1 MKMSKCENDK
11 IVNDKMVSSNSQI
24 FKSSNSQ
31 IFNSKVVFDIFAEI
45 CKVPRPSKHEERISQ
60 WLQDFAASHGI
71 ECITDE
77 AMNVIMRVPAT
88 PGYEDHEGIIL
99 QAHMDMVCEKNGDVV
114 HDFMTDPI
122 ETYVDGEWLKAKG
135 TTLGADNG
143 IGISMALAAITDPE
157 LQHPAIE
164 CLFTVDEETGLTGA
178 MKLQDGM
185 LRHKRL
191 INLDSE
197 DDGQIFIGC
206 AGGID
211 TLAKMH
217 YEPVSISQIFK
228 SSNSQIFKSSNSQIA
243 IRLSV
248 GGLLGGHSGDDIN
261 KGRANANQLIVWF
274 LARIMPQTDL
284 QLASINGGNL
294 RNAIAREAEAVIAIP
309 LNYKEQ
315 IRIEWNHFVA
325 QMEGVF
331 GEVEKD
337 MRMELETCD
346 MPDSFIPADKAC
358 RLIMALCECP
368 HGMIAMSRDIPG
380 LVETSTNLASIKMRQ
395 ESLIQSV
402 SKSGLSTAL
411 PGSVSKSGLSG
422 EAGLTGKSGLSA
434 EGGLSAE
441 RSVFCQPE
449 GRSYIE
455 VNTSQRSSKESSKH
469 HLKWVVEQALA
480 MACDEVTHGDGYPGW
495 TPNPHSQL
503 LETVK
508 KAYTDLYHSEPKVLA
523 IHAGL
528 ECGLFLEKYPYL
540 DMVSI
545 GPQMYGVH
553 SPQERLSIP
562 STERCYAWLCQVLK
576 TL

>member
-1 MKMSKCENDK
+1 MSNR
-11 IVNDKMVSSNSQI
+11 
-24 FKSSNSQ
+24 
-31 IFNSKVVFDIFAEI
+31 VFDIFAEI
-45 CKVPRPSKHEERISQ
+45 CKVPRPSKHEEQISK
-60 WLQDFAASHGI
+60 WLQDFAAEHQI
-71 ECITDE
+71 ECIADE

-88 PGYEDHEGIIL
+88 PGYENHEGVIL
-99 QAHMDMVCEKNGDVV
+99 QAHMDMVAEKDGNIQ
-114 HDFMTDPI
+114 HDFMRDPI

-135 TTLGADNG
+135 TTLGADDG
-143 IGISMALAAITDPE
+143 IGIAMALAAITDQE
-157 LQHPAIE
+157 LEHPAIE

-185 LRHKRL
+185 LKHKRL
-191 INLDSE
+191 INIDSE

-217 YEPVSISQIFK
+217 YKGERLKVK
-228 SSNSQIFKSSNSQIA
+228 GERLA

-248 GGLLGGHSGDDIN
+248 GGLMGGHSGDDIN

-274 LARIMPQTDL
+274 LARIWPQTEV

-309 LNYKEQ
+309 MAYKEQ

-337 MRMELETCD
+337 MRLELETTD
-346 MPDSFIPADKAC
+346 MPEVFIPADKAY
-358 RLIMALCECP
+358 RLVMALCECP
-368 HGMIAMSRDIPG
+368 HGMIAMSKDMPG
-380 LVETSTNLASIKMRQ
+380 LVETSTNLASIKM
-395 ESLIQSV
+395 
-402 SKSGLSTAL
+402 K
-411 PGSVSKSGLSG
+411 
-422 EAGLTGKSGLSA
+422 
-434 EGGLSAE
+434 EGYLE
-441 RSVFCQPE
+441 
-449 GRSYIE
+449 I
-455 VNTSQRSSKESSKH
+455 NTSQRSSIESSKH
-469 HLKWVVEQALA
+469 HLKWAVEQALSL
-480 MACDEVTHGDGYPGW
+480 ACDEVTHGDGYPGW
-495 TPNPHSQL
+495 APNPQSEL
-503 LETVK
+503 LEVVK
-508 KAYTDLYHSEPKVLA
+508 KAYTDLFKAEPKVLA

-528 ECGLFLEKYPYL
+528 ECGLFLENYPYL

-562 STERCYAWLCQVLK
+562 STNRCYQWLCQTLK
-576 TL
+576 SL

>member
-1 MKMSKCENDK
+1 MKTTKCENVFE
-11 IVNDKMVSSNSQI
+11 IFSQI
-24 FKSSNSQ
+24 CQ
-31 IFNSKVVFDIFAEI
+31 
-45 CKVPRPSKHEERISQ
+45 VPRPSKHEEQISK
-60 WLQDFAASHGI
+60 WLCDFAAAHGI
-71 ECITDE
+71 ECVADE

-88 PGYEDHEGIIL
+88 PGYESHEGVIL
-99 QAHMDMVCEKNGDVV
+99 QAHMDMVAEKDGHVQ
-114 HDFMTDPI
+114 HDFLNDPI
-122 ETYVDGEWLKAKG
+122 ETWIDGEWLKAKG
-135 TTLGADNG
+135 TTLGADDG

-185 LRHKRL
+185 LRSKRL

-217 YEPVSISQIFK
+217 YEQSSIINHQ
-228 SSNSQIFKSSNSQIA
+228 SSIA

-248 GGLLGGHSGDDIN
+248 SGLLGGHSGDDIN
-261 KGRANANQLIVWF
+261 KGRANANQFIVWF
-274 LARIMPQTDL
+274 LARIWPQTEV

-294 RNAIAREAEAVIAIP
+294 RNAIAREAQAVIAIP
-309 LNYKEQ
+309 MEYKEQ

-337 MRMELETCD
+337 MRLELETCD
-346 MPDSFIPADKAC
+346 LPESFIPADKAY

-368 HGMIAMSRDIPG
+368 HGMIAMSKEMPG
-380 LVETSTNLASIKMRQ
+380 LVETSTNLASIKMRD
-395 ESLIQSV
+395 
-402 SKSGLSTAL
+402 G
-411 PGSVSKSGLSG
+411 
-422 EAGLTGKSGLSA
+422 
-434 EGGLSAE
+434 
-441 RSVFCQPE
+441 
-449 GRSYIE
+449 YIE
-455 VNTSQRSSKESSKH
+455 VNTSQRSSKEPAKH
-469 HLKWVVEQALA
+469 HLKWAVEQTLSL
-480 MACDEVTHGDGYPGW
+480 ACDEVTHGDGYPGW
-495 TPNPHSQL
+495 APNPNSPL
-503 LETVK
+503 LEVVK
-508 KAYTDLYHSEPKVLA
+508 KAYVNLFKSEPQVLA

-545 GPQMYGVH
+545 GPQMVGVH
-553 SPQERLSIP
+553 SPQEKLSIP
-562 STERCYAWLCQVLK
+562 STQRCYQWLCQILQS
-576 TL
+576 L

>member
-1 MKMSKCENDK
+1 MKNK
-11 IVNDKMVSSNSQI
+11 
-24 FKSSNSQ
+24 
-31 IFNSKVVFDIFAEI
+31 VFDIFAEI
-45 CKVPRPSKHEERISQ
+45 CKVPRPSKHEEQISR
-60 WLQDFAASHGI
+60 WLQEWAAAHGI
-71 ECITDE
+71 ECFADE

-88 PGYEDHEGIIL
+88 PGYEDHEGVIL
-99 QAHMDMVCEKNGDVV
+99 QAHMDMVCEKNGDVS

-122 ETYVDGEWLKAKG
+122 ETYIDGEWLKAKG
-135 TTLGADNG
+135 TTLGGDDG

-178 MKLQDGM
+178 MKLQDGV
-185 LRHKRL
+185 LRHKKL

-217 YEPVSISQIFK
+217 YEAIDKSQI
-228 SSNSQIFKSSNSQIA
+228 SNLKSQIA

-248 GGLLGGHSGDDIN
+248 TGLQGGHSGDDIN

-274 LARIMPQTDL
+274 LARIVPQTDV
-284 QLASINGGNL
+284 QVASINGGNL
-294 RNAIAREAEAVIAIP
+294 RNAIAREAEAVITVPMA
-309 LNYKEQ
+309 YKEQ
-315 IRIEWNHFVA
+315 IRIEWNRFVA

-337 MRMELETCD
+337 MRLELETTD
-346 MPDSFIPADKAC
+346 MPESFIPAEKAY

-368 HGMIAMSRDIPG
+368 HGMIAMSQDIPG
-380 LVETSTNLASIKMRQ
+380 LVETSTNLASIKM
-395 ESLIQSV
+395 
-402 SKSGLSTAL
+402 K
-411 PGSVSKSGLSG
+411 
-422 EAGLTGKSGLSA
+422 
-434 EGGLSAE
+434 EGYVE
-441 RSVFCQPE
+441 
-449 GRSYIE
+449 I
-455 VNTSQRSSKESSKH
+455 NTSQRSSKEEAKH

-495 TPNPHSQL
+495 APNTNSPL
-503 LETVK
+503 LEVVK
-508 KAYTDLYHSEPKVLA
+508 KAYVDLFKSEPKVLA

-562 STERCYAWLCQVLK
+562 STERCYEWLCQILK

>member
-1 MKMSKCENDK
+1 
-11 IVNDKMVSSNSQI
+11 MVT
-24 FKSSNSQ
+24 F
-31 IFNSKVVFDIFAEI
+31 
-45 CKVPRPSKHEERISQ
+45 
-60 WLQDFAASHGI
+60 
-71 ECITDE
+71 
-77 AMNVIMRVPAT
+77 
-88 PGYEDHEGIIL
+88 EG
-99 QAHMDMVCEKNGDVV
+99 HMDMVPQKAADSK
-114 HDFMTDPI
+114 HDFLTDPI
-122 ETYVDGEWLKAKG
+122 ETYIDGEWLKAKG
-135 TTLGADNG
+135 TTLGGDDG

-157 LQHPAIE
+157 LPHPAIE

-178 MKLQDGM
+178 MKLRDGM

-217 YEPVSISQIFK
+217 YEPINPSLSEAAHSIIPSL
-228 SSNSQIFKSSNSQIA
+228 A

-248 GGLLGGHSGDDIN
+248 GGLMGGHSGDDIN
-261 KGRANANQLIVWF
+261 KGRANANQILVWF
-274 LARIMPQTDL
+274 LARIIPQTEV

-309 LNYKEQ
+309 MAFKEQ

-325 QMEGVF
+325 QMEQVF
-331 GEVEKD
+331 GAVETD
-337 MRMELETCD
+337 MRLDLETTD
-346 MPDSFIPADKAC
+346 MPETFIPSDKAY
-358 RLIMALCECP
+358 RLVMALCECP
-368 HGMIAMSRDIPG
+368 HGMIAMSHDIPG
-380 LVETSTNLASIKMRQ
+380 LVETSTNLASIKMKQ
-395 ESLIQSV
+395 ES
-402 SKSGLSTAL
+402 TMY
-411 PGSVSKSGLSG
+411 
-422 EAGLTGKSGLSA
+422 
-434 EGGLSAE
+434 
-441 RSVFCQPE
+441 

-469 HLKWVVEQALA
+469 HLKWVVEQALS

-495 TPNPHSQL
+495 TPNPSSPL
-503 LETVK
+503 LDITR
-508 KAYTDLYHSEPKVLA
+508 KAYIDLFKSEPKVLA

-562 STERCYAWLCQVLK
+562 STDRCYSWLCQILK

>member
-1 MKMSKCENDK
+1 MNKK
-11 IVNDKMVSSNSQI
+11 
-24 FKSSNSQ
+24 
-31 IFNSKVVFDIFAEI
+31 VFDIFAEI
-45 CKVPRPSKHEERISQ
+45 CKVPRPSKHEEKISK
-60 WLQDFAASHGI
+60 WLQDFAASHNI
-71 ECITDE
+71 ECVADE

-88 PGYEDHEGIIL
+88 PGYENHEGIIL
-99 QAHMDMVCEKNGDVV
+99 QAHMDMVCEKNGDVQ

-122 ETYVDGEWLKAKG
+122 ETFVDGEWLKAKG

-143 IGISMALAAITDPE
+143 IGISMALAAITDKE
-157 LQHPAIE
+157 LEHPAIE

-178 MKLQDGM
+178 EKLKDGV
-185 LRHKRL
+185 LTHKRL

-217 YEPVSISQIFK
+217 YDRCQISNIQ
-228 SSNSQIFKSSNSQIA
+228 SQIA

-248 GGLLGGHSGDDIN
+248 SGLMGGHSGDDIN
-261 KGRANANQLIVWF
+261 KGRANANQFIVWF
-274 LARIMPQTDL
+274 LARIWPQTEV

-294 RNAIAREAEAVIAIP
+294 RNAIAREAEAILCVP
-309 LNYKEQ
+309 MSYKEQ

-337 MRMELETCD
+337 MRLELETCD
-346 MPDSFIPADKAC
+346 MPQSFIPADKAY

-368 HGMIAMSRDIPG
+368 HGMIAMSKEMPG
-380 LVETSTNLASIKMRQ
+380 LVETSTNLASIKMR
-395 ESLIQSV
+395 
-402 SKSGLSTAL
+402 
-411 PGSVSKSGLSG
+411 
-422 EAGLTGKSGLSA
+422 
-434 EGGLSAE
+434 EG
-441 RSVFCQPE
+441 
-449 GRSYIE
+449 YIE
-455 VNTSQRSSKESSKH
+455 VNTSQRSSIEASKH
-469 HLKWVVEQALA
+469 HLKWAVEQALA

-495 TPNPHSQL
+495 APNPNSPL
-503 LETVK
+503 LEVVK
-508 KAYTDLYHSEPKVLA
+508 QAYIDLYKAEPKVLA

-562 STERCYAWLCQVLK
+562 STDRCFDWLCKTLK

>member
-1 MKMSKCENDK
+1 MEPKA
-11 IVNDKMVSSNSQI
+11 
-24 FKSSNSQ
+24 
-31 IFNSKVVFDIFAEI
+31 VFDIFEQI
-45 CKVPRPSKHEERISQ
+45 CQVPRPSKHEERISQ
-60 WLQDFAASHGI
+60 WLQDFAAAHGI
-71 ECITDE
+71 ECVADE

-88 PGYEDHEGIIL
+88 PGYEDHEGVIL
-99 QAHMDMVCEKNGDVV
+99 QAHMDMVCEKNNDVN
-114 HDFMTDPI
+114 HDFLTDPI

-143 IGISMALAAITDPE
+143 IGIAMALAAITDKS
-157 LQHPAIE
+157 LAHPAIE

-178 MKLQDGM
+178 EKLKDGM
-185 LRHKRL
+185 LKAKRL

-217 YEPVSISQIFK
+217 YNKSQITNDHGSADRQK
-228 SSNSQIFKSSNSQIA
+228 SQIA

-248 GGLLGGHSGDDIN
+248 TGLLGGHSGDDIN

-274 LARIMPQTDL
+274 LARIWPQTEV
-284 QLASINGGNL
+284 QLAAINGGNL
-294 RNAIAREAEAVIAIP
+294 RNALAREAEAVIIVPMAF
-309 LNYKEQ
+309 KED
-315 IRIEWNHFVA
+315 IRIAWNHYVA

-337 MRMELETCD
+337 MRLDLETCD
-346 MPDSFIPADKAC
+346 MPETVIPADKAY

-368 HGMIAMSRDIPG
+368 HGMIAMSKDMPG
-380 LVETSTNLASIKMRQ
+380 LVETSTNLASIKMKKND
-395 ESLIQSV
+395 QSSMTNDQYFV
-402 SKSGLSTAL
+402 
-411 PGSVSKSGLSG
+411 
-422 EAGLTGKSGLSA
+422 E
-434 EGGLSAE
+434 
-441 RSVFCQPE
+441 
-449 GRSYIE
+449 I
-455 VNTSQRSSKESSKH
+455 NTSQRSSIEASKH
-469 HLKWVVEQALA
+469 HLKWAVEQALS

-495 TPNPHSQL
+495 APNPQSGL
-503 LETVK
+503 LEVVK
-508 KAYTDLYHSEPKVLA
+508 QAYTDLYKAEPQVLA

-562 STERCYAWLCQVLK
+562 STERCYKWLCRVLQ

>member
-1 MKMSKCENDK
+1 MN
-11 IVNDKMVSSNSQI
+11 NR
-24 FKSSNSQ
+24 
-31 IFNSKVVFDIFAEI
+31 VFDIFAEI
-45 CKVPRPSKHEERISQ
+45 CKVPRPSKHEEQISR
-60 WLQDFAASHGI
+60 WLQSFAAEHGI
-71 ECITDE
+71 ECVADE

-88 PGYEDHEGIIL
+88 PGYEDHEGVIL
-99 QAHMDMVCEKNGDVV
+99 QAHMDMVAEKDGNVQ
-114 HDFMTDPI
+114 HDFLTDPI

-135 TTLGADNG
+135 TTLGGDDG
-143 IGISMALAAITDPE
+143 IGISMALAAITDKNLP
-157 LQHPAIE
+157 HPAIE

-185 LRHKRL
+185 LKGKRL

-217 YEPVSISQIFK
+217 YEPSSISNLQ
-228 SSNSQIFKSSNSQIA
+228 SSIA

-248 GGLLGGHSGDDIN
+248 SGLMGGHSGDDIN

-274 LARIMPQTDL
+274 LARIWPQTQI
-284 QLASINGGNL
+284 QLASISGGNL
-294 RNAIAREAEAVIAIP
+294 RNALAREAEATIIIP
-309 LNYKEQ
+309 MAYKEQ
-315 IRIEWNHFVA
+315 IRIEWNRYVA

-337 MRMELETCD
+337 MRLDLETTD
-346 MPDSFIPADKAC
+346 MPETIIPTDKAY

-368 HGMIAMSRDIPG
+368 HGMIAMSQDMPG
-380 LVETSTNLASIKMRQ
+380 LVETSTNLASIKMR
-395 ESLIQSV
+395 
-402 SKSGLSTAL
+402 
-411 PGSVSKSGLSG
+411 
-422 EAGLTGKSGLSA
+422 
-434 EGGLSAE
+434 EG
-441 RSVFCQPE
+441 
-449 GRSYIE
+449 YIE
-455 VNTSQRSSKESSKH
+455 INTSQRSSKEASKH
-469 HLKWVVEQALA
+469 HLKWAVEQALS

-495 TPNPHSQL
+495 APNPHSPL
-503 LETVK
+503 LEVVK
-508 KAYTDLYHSEPKVLA
+508 KAYIDLYKAEPQVLA

-562 STERCYAWLCQVLK
+562 STERCYRWLCQALK
-576 TL
+576 SL

>member
-1 MKMSKCENDK
+1 MEPKA
-11 IVNDKMVSSNSQI
+11 
-24 FKSSNSQ
+24 
-31 IFNSKVVFDIFAEI
+31 VFDIFAEI
-45 CKVPRPSKHEERISQ
+45 CKVPRPSKHEEKISR
-60 WLQDFAASHGI
+60 WLQSFAAEHGI
-71 ECITDE
+71 ECVTDE

-88 PGYEDHEGIIL
+88 PGYEEHEGVIL
-99 QAHMDMVCEKNGDVV
+99 QAHMDMVAEKDGNVQ
-114 HDFMTDPI
+114 HDFLTDPI
-122 ETYVDGEWLKAKG
+122 ETWVDGEWLKAKG
-135 TTLGADNG
+135 TTLGGDDG
-143 IGISMALAAITDPE
+143 IGISMALAAITDKN
-157 LQHPAIE
+157 LSHPAIE

-185 LRHKRL
+185 LKGKRL

-217 YEPVSISQIFK
+217 YEPSSISNLQ
-228 SSNSQIFKSSNSQIA
+228 SSIA

-248 GGLLGGHSGDDIN
+248 SGLMGGHSGDDIN

-274 LARIMPQTDL
+274 LARIWPQTQI

-294 RNAIAREAEAVIAIP
+294 RNALAREAEATIIIP
-309 LNYKEQ
+309 MAYKEQ
-315 IRIEWNHFVA
+315 IRIEWNRYVA

-337 MRMELETCD
+337 MRLDLETTD
-346 MPDSFIPADKAC
+346 MPETIIPTDKAY

-368 HGMIAMSRDIPG
+368 HGMIAMSQEMPG
-380 LVETSTNLASIKMRQ
+380 LVETSTNLASIKMR
-395 ESLIQSV
+395 
-402 SKSGLSTAL
+402 
-411 PGSVSKSGLSG
+411 
-422 EAGLTGKSGLSA
+422 
-434 EGGLSAE
+434 EG
-441 RSVFCQPE
+441 
-449 GRSYIE
+449 YIE
-455 VNTSQRSSKESSKH
+455 INTSQRSSKEASKH
-469 HLKWVVEQALA
+469 HLKWAVEQALS

-495 TPNPHSQL
+495 APNPHSPL
-503 LETVK
+503 LEVVK
-508 KAYTDLYHSEPKVLA
+508 KAYIDLYKSEPQVLA

-562 STERCYAWLCQVLK
+562 STERCYRWLCQALK
-576 TL
+576 SL

>member
-1 MKMSKCENDK
+1 MKNK
-11 IVNDKMVSSNSQI
+11 
-24 FKSSNSQ
+24 
-31 IFNSKVVFDIFAEI
+31 VFDIFAEI
-45 CKVPRPSKHEERISQ
+45 CKVPRPSKHEEQISR
-60 WLQDFAASHGI
+60 WLQEWAKAHGI
-71 ECITDE
+71 ECFADE

-88 PGYEDHEGIIL
+88 PGYEDHEGVIL
-99 QAHMDMVCEKNGDVV
+99 QAHMDMVCEKNGDVE
-114 HDFMTDPI
+114 HDFMTYPI

-135 TTLGADNG
+135 TTLGGDDG

-178 MKLQDGM
+178 MKLQDGV
-185 LRHKRL
+185 LRHKKL

-217 YEPVSISQIFK
+217 YEAIDKSQI
-228 SSNSQIFKSSNSQIA
+228 SNLKSQIA

-248 GGLLGGHSGDDIN
+248 TGLQGGHSGDDIN

-274 LARIMPQTDL
+274 LARILPQTDV
-284 QLASINGGNL
+284 QVASINGGNL
-294 RNAIAREAEAVIAIP
+294 RNAIAREAEAVITVPMA
-309 LNYKEQ
+309 YKEQ
-315 IRIEWNHFVA
+315 IRIEWNRFVA

-331 GEVEKD
+331 GEVEKE
-337 MRMELETCD
+337 MRMELETTD
-346 MPDSFIPADKAC
+346 MPERFIPAEKAY

-368 HGMIAMSRDIPG
+368 HGMIAMSQDIPG
-380 LVETSTNLASIKMRQ
+380 LVETSTNLASIKM
-395 ESLIQSV
+395 
-402 SKSGLSTAL
+402 K
-411 PGSVSKSGLSG
+411 
-422 EAGLTGKSGLSA
+422 
-434 EGGLSAE
+434 EGYVE
-441 RSVFCQPE
+441 
-449 GRSYIE
+449 I
-455 VNTSQRSSKESSKH
+455 NTSQRSSKEEAKH

-495 TPNPHSQL
+495 APNTNSPL
-503 LETVK
+503 LEVVQ
-508 KAYTDLYHSEPKVLA
+508 KAYTDLYKSEPKVLA

-562 STERCYAWLCQVLK
+562 STERCYEWLCQILK

>member
-1 MKMSKCENDK
+1 MNT
-11 IVNDKMVSSNSQI
+11 QR
-24 FKSSNSQ
+24 
-31 IFNSKVVFDIFAEI
+31 VFDIFAEI
-45 CKVPRPSKHEERISQ
+45 CKVPRPSKHEEQISK
-60 WLQDFAASHGI
+60 WLCDFAAAHGI
-71 ECITDE
+71 ECVADE

-88 PGYEDHEGIIL
+88 PGYESHEGVIL
-99 QAHMDMVCEKNGDVV
+99 QAHMDMVAEKDGHVQ
-114 HDFMTDPI
+114 HDFLKDPI
-122 ETYVDGEWLKAKG
+122 QTWIDGEWLKAKG
-135 TTLGADNG
+135 TTLGADDG
-143 IGISMALAAITDPE
+143 IGIAMALAAITDPE

-185 LRHKRL
+185 LKSKRL

-217 YEPVSISQIFK
+217 YEQSQITNHK
-228 SSNSQIFKSSNSQIA
+228 SQIA

-248 GGLLGGHSGDDIN
+248 SGLLGGHSGDDIN
-261 KGRANANQLIVWF
+261 KGRANANQFIVWF
-274 LARIMPQTDL
+274 LARIWPQTEI

-309 LNYKEQ
+309 LDYKEQ

-337 MRMELETCD
+337 MRLELETCD
-346 MPDSFIPADKAC
+346 LPESFIPADKAY

-368 HGMIAMSRDIPG
+368 HGMIAMSKEMPG
-380 LVETSTNLASIKMRQ
+380 LVETSTNLASIKM
-395 ESLIQSV
+395 
-402 SKSGLSTAL
+402 KDG
-411 PGSVSKSGLSG
+411 
-422 EAGLTGKSGLSA
+422 
-434 EGGLSAE
+434 
-441 RSVFCQPE
+441 
-449 GRSYIE
+449 YIE
-455 VNTSQRSSKESSKH
+455 VNTSQRSSKEPAKH
-469 HLKWVVEQALA
+469 HLKWAVEQALSL
-480 MACDEVTHGDGYPGW
+480 ACDEVTHGDGYPGW
-495 TPNPHSQL
+495 APNPNSPL
-503 LETVK
+503 LEVVK
-508 KAYTDLYHSEPKVLA
+508 KAYVDLFKSEPKVLA

-540 DMVSI
+540 DMVSF
-545 GPQMYGVH
+545 GPQMVGVH

-562 STERCYAWLCQVLK
+562 STERCFRWLCETLK
-576 TL
+576 SL

>member
-1 MKMSKCENDK
+1 MNT
-11 IVNDKMVSSNSQI
+11 QR
-24 FKSSNSQ
+24 
-31 IFNSKVVFDIFAEI
+31 VFDIFAEI
-45 CKVPRPSKHEERISQ
+45 CKVPRPSKHEEQISK
-60 WLQDFAASHGI
+60 WLCDFAAAHGI
-71 ECITDE
+71 EYVADE

-88 PGYEDHEGIIL
+88 PGYEDHEGVIL
-99 QAHMDMVCEKNGDVV
+99 QAHMDMVAEKDGHVQ
-114 HDFMTDPI
+114 HDFLKDPI
-122 ETYVDGEWLKAKG
+122 ETWIDGEWLKAKG
-135 TTLGADNG
+135 TTLGADDG
-143 IGISMALAAITDPE
+143 IGISMALAALTDPK

-185 LRHKRL
+185 LQSKRL

-217 YEPVSISQIFK
+217 YKGERLKVK
-228 SSNSQIFKSSNSQIA
+228 GERLA

-248 GGLLGGHSGDDIN
+248 SGLLGGHSGDDIN
-261 KGRANANQLIVWF
+261 KGRANANQFIVWF
-274 LARIMPQTDL
+274 LARIWPQTEV

-309 LNYKEQ
+309 MDYKEQ

-337 MRMELETCD
+337 MRLELETCD
-346 MPDSFIPADKAC
+346 LPESFIPADKAY

-368 HGMIAMSRDIPG
+368 HGMIAMSKEMPG
-380 LVETSTNLASIKMRQ
+380 LVETSTNLASIKMR
-395 ESLIQSV
+395 
-402 SKSGLSTAL
+402 
-411 PGSVSKSGLSG
+411 
-422 EAGLTGKSGLSA
+422 
-434 EGGLSAE
+434 EG
-441 RSVFCQPE
+441 
-449 GRSYIE
+449 YIE
-455 VNTSQRSSKESSKH
+455 VNTSQRSSKEPAKH
-469 HLKWVVEQALA
+469 HLKWAVEQALSL
-480 MACDEVTHGDGYPGW
+480 ACDEVTHGDGYPGW
-495 TPNPHSQL
+495 APNPNSPL
-503 LETVK
+503 LEVVK
-508 KAYTDLYHSEPKVLA
+508 KAYENLFKAEPKVLA

-540 DMVSI
+540 DMISI
-545 GPQMYGVH
+545 GPQMVGVH

-562 STERCYAWLCQVLK
+562 STDRCYKWLCQILRS
-576 TL
+576 L

>member
-1 MKMSKCENDK
+1 MKANR
-11 IVNDKMVSSNSQI
+11 
-24 FKSSNSQ
+24 
-31 IFNSKVVFDIFAEI
+31 VFDIFAAI
-45 CKVPRPSKHEERISQ
+45 CKVPRPSKHEEKISQ
-60 WLQDFAASHGI
+60 WLQAFASEHGI
-71 ECITDE
+71 ECMADE

-88 PGYEDHEGIIL
+88 AGYEEHEGVIL
-99 QAHMDMVCEKNGDVV
+99 QAHMDMVAEKNGDVE
-114 HDFMTDPI
+114 HDFLTDPI
-122 ETYVDGEWLKAKG
+122 ETFVDGEWLKAKG

-143 IGISMALAAITDPE
+143 IGIAMALAAITEADLP
-157 LQHPAIE
+157 HPAIE

-178 MKLQDGM
+178 MKLQDGV
-185 LRHKRL
+185 LRAKRL

-211 TLAKMH
+211 TLARMK
-217 YEPVSISQIFK
+217 YEPLKIEDLRLK
-228 SSNSQIFKSSNSQIA
+228 NLLA

-248 GGLLGGHSGDDIN
+248 TGLLGGHSGDDIN

-274 LARIMPQTDL
+274 LARIWPQTEMH
-284 QLASINGGNL
+284 LAAIQGGNL
-294 RNAIAREAEAVIAIP
+294 RNAIAREAEAVLAIP
-309 LNYKEQ
+309 MGYKEQ

-337 MRMELETCD
+337 MRLELETCD
-346 MPDSFIPADKAC
+346 MPETFIPDDKAY

-368 HGMIAMSRDIPG
+368 HGMIAMSKEMPG
-380 LVETSTNLASIKMRQ
+380 LVETSTNLASIKM
-395 ESLIQSV
+395 
-402 SKSGLSTAL
+402 KDG
-411 PGSVSKSGLSG
+411 
-422 EAGLTGKSGLSA
+422 
-434 EGGLSAE
+434 
-441 RSVFCQPE
+441 F
-449 GRSYIE
+449 IE
-455 VNTSQRSSKESSKH
+455 VNTSQRSSIEASKH
-469 HLKWVVEQALA
+469 HLKWAVEQALS

-495 TPNPHSQL
+495 APNPNSPL
-503 LETVK
+503 LDVVK
-508 KAYTDLYHSEPKVLA
+508 QAYVDLFKSEPKVLA

-562 STERCYAWLCQVLK
+562 STERCYAWLCR
-576 TL
+576 TLQAL

>member
-1 MKMSKCENDK
+1 MEPKA
-11 IVNDKMVSSNSQI
+11 
-24 FKSSNSQ
+24 
-31 IFNSKVVFDIFAEI
+31 VFDIFAQI
-45 CKVPRPSKHEERISQ
+45 NQVPRPSKHEERISK
-60 WLQDFAASHGI
+60 WLQDFAAAHHI
-71 ECITDE
+71 ECVADE

-88 PGYEDHEGIIL
+88 PGYENHEGVIL
-99 QAHMDMVCEKNGDVV
+99 QAHMDMVCEKNGDVQ

-122 ETYVDGEWLKAKG
+122 QTYVDGEWLKARG

-143 IGISMALAAITDPE
+143 IGISMALAVITDPN

-185 LRHKRL
+185 LQSKRL

-217 YEPVSISQIFK
+217 YKGERLEVTGDK
-228 SSNSQIFKSSNSQIA
+228 LA

-248 GGLLGGHSGDDIN
+248 SGLMGGHSGDDIN
-261 KGRANANQLIVWF
+261 KGRANANQFLVWF
-274 LARIMPQTDL
+274 LARIWPQTEI

-309 LNYKEQ
+309 MAYKEQ

-337 MRMELETCD
+337 MRLELETCD
-346 MPDSFIPADKAC
+346 MPEIFVPADKAY

-368 HGMIAMSRDIPG
+368 HGMIAMSQEMPG
-380 LVETSTNLASIKMRQ
+380 LVETSTNLASIKM
-395 ESLIQSV
+395 
-402 SKSGLSTAL
+402 KSEKGADS
-411 PGSVSKSGLSG
+411 SD
-422 EAGLTGKSGLSA
+422 
-434 EGGLSAE
+434 
-441 RSVFCQPE
+441 F
-449 GRSYIE
+449 IE
-455 VNTSQRSSKESSKH
+455 INTSQRSSKEPAKH
-469 HLKWVVEQALA
+469 HLKWAVEQALSL
-480 MACDEVTHGDGYPGW
+480 ACDEVTHGDGYPGW
-495 TPNPHSQL
+495 APNPNSPL
-503 LETVK
+503 LEAVK
-508 KAYTDLYHSEPKVLA
+508 KAYVDLFKSEPQVLA

-540 DMVSI
+540 DMVSF

-562 STERCYAWLCQVLK
+562 STERCYRWLCQ
-576 TL
+576 TLQAL

>member
-1 MKMSKCENDK
+1 MKNK
-11 IVNDKMVSSNSQI
+11 
-24 FKSSNSQ
+24 
-31 IFNSKVVFDIFAEI
+31 VFDIFAEI
-45 CKVPRPSKHEERISQ
+45 CKVPRPSKHEEQISR
-60 WLQDFAASHGI
+60 WLQEWAAAHGI
-71 ECITDE
+71 ECFADE

-88 PGYEDHEGIIL
+88 PGYEDHEGVIL
-99 QAHMDMVCEKNGDVV
+99 QAHMDMVCEKNGDVS

-135 TTLGADNG
+135 TTLGGDDG

-178 MKLQDGM
+178 MKLQDGV
-185 LRHKRL
+185 LRHKKL

-217 YEPVSISQIFK
+217 YEAIDKSQI
-228 SSNSQIFKSSNSQIA
+228 SNLKSQIA

-248 GGLLGGHSGDDIN
+248 TGLQGGHSGDDIN
-261 KGRANANQLIVWF
+261 KGRANANQLVVWF
-274 LARIMPQTDL
+274 LARILPQTDV
-284 QLASINGGNL
+284 QVASINGGNL
-294 RNAIAREAEAVIAIP
+294 RNAIAREAEAVITVPMA
-309 LNYKEQ
+309 YKEQ
-315 IRIEWNHFVA
+315 IRIEWNRFVA

-331 GEVEKD
+331 GEVEKE
-337 MRMELETCD
+337 MRLELETTD
-346 MPDSFIPADKAC
+346 MPERFIPAEKAY

-368 HGMIAMSRDIPG
+368 HGMIAMSQDIPG
-380 LVETSTNLASIKMRQ
+380 LVETSTNLASIKM
-395 ESLIQSV
+395 
-402 SKSGLSTAL
+402 K
-411 PGSVSKSGLSG
+411 
-422 EAGLTGKSGLSA
+422 
-434 EGGLSAE
+434 EGYVE
-441 RSVFCQPE
+441 
-449 GRSYIE
+449 I
-455 VNTSQRSSKESSKH
+455 NTSQRSSKEEAKH

-495 TPNPHSQL
+495 APNTNSPL
-503 LETVK
+503 LEVVK
-508 KAYTDLYHSEPKVLA
+508 KAYTDLYKSEPKVLA

-562 STERCYAWLCQVLK
+562 STERCYEWLCQILK

>member
-1 MKMSKCENDK
+1 MEPKA
-11 IVNDKMVSSNSQI
+11 
-24 FKSSNSQ
+24 
-31 IFNSKVVFDIFAEI
+31 VFDIFAQI
-45 CKVPRPSKHEERISQ
+45 NQVPRPSKHEERISK
-60 WLQDFAASHGI
+60 WLQDFAAAHHI
-71 ECITDE
+71 ECVADE

-88 PGYEDHEGIIL
+88 PGYENHEGVIL
-99 QAHMDMVCEKNGDVV
+99 QAHMDMVCEKNGDVH

-122 ETYVDGEWLKAKG
+122 QTYVDGEWLKAKG

-143 IGISMALAAITDPE
+143 IGISMALAAITDSN

-185 LRHKRL
+185 LQSKRL

-217 YEPVSISQIFK
+217 YKGERLEVTGDK
-228 SSNSQIFKSSNSQIA
+228 LA
-243 IRLSV
+243 VRLSV
-248 GGLLGGHSGDDIN
+248 SGLMGGHSGDDIN
-261 KGRANANQLIVWF
+261 KGRANANQFIVWF
-274 LARIMPQTDL
+274 LARIWPQTEI

-309 LNYKEQ
+309 MAYKEQ

-337 MRMELETCD
+337 MRLELETCD
-346 MPDSFIPADKAC
+346 MPEIYVPADKAY

-368 HGMIAMSRDIPG
+368 HGMIAMSQEMPG
-380 LVETSTNLASIKMRQ
+380 LVETSTNLASIKM
-395 ESLIQSV
+395 
-402 SKSGLSTAL
+402 KSE
-411 PGSVSKSGLSG
+411 KS
-422 EAGLTGKSGLSA
+422 AD
-434 EGGLSAE
+434 
-441 RSVFCQPE
+441 F
-449 GRSYIE
+449 IE
-455 VNTSQRSSKESSKH
+455 VNTSQRSSKEPAKH
-469 HLKWVVEQALA
+469 HLKWAVEQALSL
-480 MACDEVTHGDGYPGW
+480 ACDEVTHGDGYPGW
-495 TPNPHSQL
+495 APNPNSPL
-503 LETVK
+503 LEVVK
-508 KAYTDLYHSEPKVLA
+508 KAYVDLFKSEPQVLA

-562 STERCYAWLCQVLK
+562 STERCYRWLCQ
-576 TL
+576 TLQAL

>member
-1 MKMSKCENDK
+1 MKTNQLPIPQVFE
-11 IVNDKMVSSNSQI
+11 IFSQI
-24 FKSSNSQ
+24 CQ
-31 IFNSKVVFDIFAEI
+31 
-45 CKVPRPSKHEERISQ
+45 VPRPSKHEEKISQ
-60 WLQDFAASHGI
+60 WLQSFAAAHGI
-71 ECITDE
+71 ECIADE

-88 PGYEDHEGIIL
+88 PGYEDHEGVIL
-99 QAHMDMVCEKNGDVV
+99 QAHMDMVAEKDGNVQ

-122 ETYVDGEWLKAKG
+122 QTYVDGEFLKAKG
-135 TTLGADNG
+135 TTLGADDG
-143 IGISMALAAITDPE
+143 IGISMALAAITDPN
-157 LQHPAIE
+157 LPHPAIE

-178 MKLQDGM
+178 EKLQDGV
-185 LRHKRL
+185 LKHKRL

-217 YEPVSISQIFK
+217 YDKSQITNHK
-228 SSNSQIFKSSNSQIA
+228 SQIA

-248 GGLLGGHSGDDIN
+248 NGLMGGHSGDDIN

-274 LARIMPQTDL
+274 LARIWPQTEV
-284 QLASINGGNL
+284 QLALIQGGNL
-294 RNAIAREAEAVIAIP
+294 RNAIAREAEAVIVIP
-309 LNYKEQ
+309 MVFKEQ
-315 IRIEWNHFVA
+315 IRVEWNHYVA

-337 MRMELETCD
+337 MRLDLETTD
-346 MPDSFIPADKAC
+346 MPETIIPAEKAY

-368 HGMIAMSRDIPG
+368 HGMIAMSKEMPG
-380 LVETSTNLASIKMRQ
+380 LVETSTNLASIKM
-395 ESLIQSV
+395 
-402 SKSGLSTAL
+402 K
-411 PGSVSKSGLSG
+411 
-422 EAGLTGKSGLSA
+422 
-434 EGGLSAE
+434 EG
-441 RSVFCQPE
+441 F
-449 GRSYIE
+449 IE
-455 VNTSQRSSKESSKH
+455 VNTSQRSSIEASKH
-469 HLKWVVEQALA
+469 HLKWAVEQALS

-495 TPNPHSQL
+495 APNPNSPL
-503 LETVK
+503 LEVVK
-508 KAYTDLYHSEPKVLA
+508 KAYIDLFKEDPKVLA

-562 STERCYAWLCQVLK
+562 STERCYRWLCETLK
-576 TL
+576 SL

>member
-1 MKMSKCENDK
+1 MMEPKA
-11 IVNDKMVSSNSQI
+11 
-24 FKSSNSQ
+24 
-31 IFNSKVVFDIFAEI
+31 VFDIFAQI

-60 WLQDFAASHGI
+60 WLQSFAAEHGI
-71 ECITDE
+71 ECVADD

-88 PGYEDHEGIIL
+88 TGYEDHEGVIL
-99 QAHMDMVCEKNGDVV
+99 QAHMDMVCEKNGDVQ
-114 HDFMTDPI
+114 HDFMNDPI
-122 ETYVDGEWLKAKG
+122 ETRVDGEWLKAKG

-143 IGISMALAAITDPE
+143 IGIAMALAAITDKE
-157 LQHPAIE
+157 LAHPAIE

-178 MKLQDGM
+178 EKLQDSM
-185 LRHKRL
+185 LKGKRL

-217 YEPVSISQIFK
+217 YEKSPISNLQ
-228 SSNSQIFKSSNSQIA
+228 SSIA

-248 GGLLGGHSGDDIN
+248 SGLLGGHSGDDIN

-274 LARIMPQTDL
+274 LARIWPQTEL
-284 QLASINGGNL
+284 QLAAISGGNL
-294 RNAIAREAEAVIAIP
+294 RNAIAREAEATVLIP
-309 LNYKEQ
+309 MAYKEQ
-315 IRIEWNHFVA
+315 IRIEWNRYVA

-331 GEVEKD
+331 GEVEKE
-337 MRMELETCD
+337 MRLDLETTD
-346 MPDSFIPADKAC
+346 MPDTIIPTDQAY

-368 HGMIAMSRDIPG
+368 HGMIAMSQEMPG
-380 LVETSTNLASIKMRQ
+380 LVETSTNLASIKM
-395 ESLIQSV
+395 
-402 SKSGLSTAL
+402 K
-411 PGSVSKSGLSG
+411 
-422 EAGLTGKSGLSA
+422 
-434 EGGLSAE
+434 EG
-441 RSVFCQPE
+441 
-449 GRSYIE
+449 YIE
-455 VNTSQRSSKESSKH
+455 VNTSQRSSKEPSKH
-469 HLKWVVEQALA
+469 HLKWAVEQALA

-495 TPNPHSQL
+495 APNPNSPL
-503 LETVK
+503 LEKVK
-508 KAYTDLYHSEPKVLA
+508 KAYMDLYKSEPKVLA

-562 STERCYAWLCQVLK
+562 STERCYAWLCQTLK
-576 TL
+576 SL

>member
-1 MKMSKCENDK
+1 M
-11 IVNDKMVSSNSQI
+11 VNCKN
-24 FKSSNSQ
+24 
-31 IFNSKVVFDIFAEI
+31 VFDIFAEI
-45 CKVPRPSKHEERISQ
+45 CKVPRPSKHEEQISK
-60 WLQDFAASHGI
+60 WLCDFAAAHGI
-71 ECITDE
+71 EYVADE

-88 PGYEDHEGIIL
+88 PGYEDHEGVIL
-99 QAHMDMVCEKNGDVV
+99 QAHMDMVAEKDGHVQ
-114 HDFMTDPI
+114 HDFLKDPI
-122 ETYVDGEWLKAKG
+122 ETWIDGEWLKAKG
-135 TTLGADNG
+135 TTLGADDG
-143 IGISMALAAITDPE
+143 IGISMALAAITDPK

-185 LRHKRL
+185 LQSKRL

-217 YEPVSISQIFK
+217 YKGERLKVK
-228 SSNSQIFKSSNSQIA
+228 GERLA

-248 GGLLGGHSGDDIN
+248 SGLLGGHSGDDIN
-261 KGRANANQLIVWF
+261 KGRANANQFIVWF
-274 LARIMPQTDL
+274 LARIWPQTEV

-309 LNYKEQ
+309 MDYKEQ

-337 MRMELETCD
+337 MRLELETCD
-346 MPDSFIPADKAC
+346 LPESFIPADKAY

-368 HGMIAMSRDIPG
+368 HGMIAMSKEMPG
-380 LVETSTNLASIKMRQ
+380 LVETSTNLASIKMKENDQ
-395 ESLIQSV
+395 CQM
-402 SKSGLSTAL
+402 AN
-411 PGSVSKSGLSG
+411 
-422 EAGLTGKSGLSA
+422 GKYFV
-434 EGGLSAE
+434 E
-441 RSVFCQPE
+441 
-449 GRSYIE
+449 I
-455 VNTSQRSSKESSKH
+455 NTSQRSSKEPAKH
-469 HLKWVVEQALA
+469 HLKWAVEQALS

-495 TPNPHSQL
+495 APNPNSPL
-503 LETVK
+503 LEVTT
-508 KAYTDLYHSEPKVLA
+508 KAYVDLFKSEPQVLA

-545 GPQMYGVH
+545 GPQMVGVH

-562 STERCYAWLCQVLK
+562 STERCFRWLCQTLK

>member
-1 MKMSKCENDK
+1 MKPK
-11 IVNDKMVSSNSQI
+11 Q
-24 FKSSNSQ
+24 
-31 IFNSKVVFDIFAEI
+31 VFDIFAEI

-71 ECITDE
+71 ECVADE

-88 PGYEDHEGIIL
+88 PGYEEHEGVIL
-99 QAHMDMVCEKNGDVV
+99 QAHMDMVCEKNGDVE
-114 HDFMTDPI
+114 HDFMNDPI
-122 ETYVDGEWLKAKG
+122 QTWVDGEWLKAKG

-143 IGISMALAAITDPE
+143 IGIAMALAVITDPE

-185 LRHKRL
+185 LKSKRL

-217 YEPVSISQIFK
+217 YKGERLEAK
-228 SSNSQIFKSSNSQIA
+228 GERLA

-248 GGLLGGHSGDDIN
+248 SGLMGGHSGDDIN

-274 LARIMPQTDL
+274 LARIGPQTEV
-284 QLASINGGNL
+284 QLASIQGGNL
-294 RNAIAREAEAVIAIP
+294 RNAIAREAEAVITIP
-309 LNYKEQ
+309 MACKEQ
-315 IRIEWNHFVA
+315 IRIEWNNFVA

-331 GEVEKD
+331 GEVEKE
-337 MRMELETCD
+337 MRLELETTD
-346 MPDSFIPADKAC
+346 MPEMFIPADKAY

-368 HGMIAMSRDIPG
+368 HGMIAMSKEMPG
-380 LVETSTNLASIKMRQ
+380 LVETSTNLASIKM
-395 ESLIQSV
+395 
-402 SKSGLSTAL
+402 K
-411 PGSVSKSGLSG
+411 
-422 EAGLTGKSGLSA
+422 
-434 EGGLSAE
+434 EG
-441 RSVFCQPE
+441 
-449 GRSYIE
+449 YIE
-455 VNTSQRSSKESSKH
+455 VNTSQRSSIEASKH
-469 HLKWVVEQALA
+469 HLKWAVEQALSL
-480 MACDEVTHGDGYPGW
+480 ACDEVTHGDGYPGW
-495 TPNPHSQL
+495 APNPNSPL
-503 LETVK
+503 LEVVK
-508 KAYTDLYHSEPKVLA
+508 KAYTDLFNAEPQVLA

-562 STERCYAWLCQVLK
+562 STERCYAWLRQTLK
-576 TL
+576 SL

>member
-1 MKMSKCENDK
+1 MNQK
-11 IVNDKMVSSNSQI
+11 
-24 FKSSNSQ
+24 
-31 IFNSKVVFDIFAEI
+31 VFDIFAEI
-45 CKVPRPSKHEERISQ
+45 CKVPRPSKHEEQISR
-60 WLQDFAASHGI
+60 WLQSFAAAHGI
-71 ECITDE
+71 ECVADE

-88 PGYEDHEGIIL
+88 PGYEDHEGVIL
-99 QAHMDMVCEKNGDVV
+99 QAHMDMVCEKNGDVA

-122 ETYVDGEWLKAKG
+122 ETYIDGEWLKAKG
-135 TTLGADNG
+135 TTLGGDDG

-157 LQHPAIE
+157 LPHPAIE

-217 YEPVSISQIFK
+217 YDPVINDQMVNDPINDQMVNDQMVNK
-228 SSNSQIFKSSNSQIA
+228 LA

-248 GGLLGGHSGDDIN
+248 GGLMGGHSGDDIN
-261 KGRANANQLIVWF
+261 KGRANANQILVWF

-309 LNYKEQ
+309 MAFKEQ

-325 QMEGVF
+325 QMEQVF
-331 GEVEKD
+331 GAVETD
-337 MRMELETCD
+337 MRLDLETTD
-346 MPDSFIPADKAC
+346 MPETFIPADKAY

-368 HGMIAMSRDIPG
+368 HGMIAMSHDIPG
-380 LVETSTNLASIKMRQ
+380 LVETSTNLASIKMK
-395 ESLIQSV
+395 V
-402 SKSGLSTAL
+402 NHKSEIINHKYF
-411 PGSVSKSGLSG
+411 V
-422 EAGLTGKSGLSA
+422 
-434 EGGLSAE
+434 
-441 RSVFCQPE
+441 
-449 GRSYIE
+449 E

-469 HLKWVVEQALA
+469 HLKWVVEQALS

-495 TPNPHSQL
+495 APNPSSPL
-503 LETVK
+503 LDITK
-508 KAYTDLYHSEPKVLA
+508 KAYIDLFKSEPKVLA

-562 STERCYAWLCQVLK
+562 STDRCYAWLCQILK
-576 TL
+576 TM